1 MRSIEAF
8 KSTESLPFK
17 LKDEKERIVQIEQS
31 IMSIE
36 RNLKAH
42 LNTFEKPKNDNNN
55 MTNNV
60 SLSEQT
66 KLSGHYQNIS

>member
-1 MRSIEAF
+1 MRSLEAF

-42 LNTFEKPKNDNNN
+42 LNTFEEPKKGNNN
-55 MTNNV
+55 MANNV

-66 KLSGHYQNIS
+66 KLSSDYQDIS